1 MADSIGHKVASGAVW
16 ATIDKF
22 GSMGMQFAVNLVLAR
37 MLVPEDFGIIGMLA
51 IFIVVSNTL
60 IDSGFGAALV
70 QKKSPSQ
77 VDYSTIFFWNLTFSI
92 VLYLILWVS
101 SPFIADFY
109 SMPLLSSVL
118 RVMALNLIFT
128 GIFSI
133 QKVKLQKA
141 LEFKTI
147 ALVNLGSYFLSAL
160 LAILC
165 AYNGYGVWSLVLM
178 QISYG
183 LLAIIILAIVTRWHP
198 DLIFSVKS
206 LRCLFGFGGYI
217 MAANILQSV
226 CQNFQGIIIGKKFS
240 ATQMGYF
247 SQAYKLDQI
256 TSYSIPQAIVQVMFP
271 VFSSL
276 QSELQRLCQA
286 VLMSMRVISFVVF
299 PLLCLLI
306 IVAEPLI
313 VTLYKSQWLPS
324 VPYFQVLCCGG
335 FFVCLQNVNFY
346 AVAAV
351 GKSRELFWWGI
362 YKWSSLLLLLLIGM
376 NFGIYGV
383 LWGMVLSSV
392 NIFFVN
398 AYLASKHTGL
408 SVVAQLG
415 AIIPCLLT
423 SITSFLIARII
434 FEFTFNYWLSGTLL
448 IVTYLVINIISKS
461 RALKDVC
468 NLVDK
473 ILRNRKNNIDKN
485 D

>member
-165 AYNGYGVWSLVLM
+165 AYNGYGV
-178 QISYG
+178 G
-183 LLAIIILAIVTRWHP
+183 
-198 DLIFSVKS
+198 
-206 LRCLFGFGGYI
+206 
-217 MAANILQSV
+217 NI
-226 CQNFQGIIIGKKFS
+226 
-240 ATQMGYF
+240 
-247 SQAYKLDQI
+247 
-256 TSYSIPQAIVQVMFP
+256 
-271 VFSSL
+271 
-276 QSELQRLCQA
+276 
-286 VLMSMRVISFVVF
+286 
-299 PLLCLLI
+299 
-306 IVAEPLI
+306 
-313 VTLYKSQWLPS
+313 
-324 VPYFQVLCCGG
+324 
-335 FFVCLQNVNFY
+335 
-346 AVAAV
+346 
-351 GKSRELFWWGI
+351 
-362 YKWSSLLLLLLIGM
+362 
-376 NFGIYGV
+376 
-383 LWGMVLSSV
+383 
-392 NIFFVN
+392 
-398 AYLASKHTGL
+398 
-408 SVVAQLG
+408 
-415 AIIPCLLT
+415 
-423 SITSFLIARII
+423 
-434 FEFTFNYWLSGTLL
+434 
-448 IVTYLVINIISKS
+448 
-461 RALKDVC
+461 RAK
-468 NLVDK
+468 
-473 ILRNRKNNIDKN
+473 
-485 D
+485 